1 MLPERF
7 ATTTRRAT
15 TTVRHKVLFSVLCY
29 PPSFTAL
36 SLWGWFSFVSFHFSS
51 SESVSIIKF
60 FAQTVR
66 GLNDTAEKGQKW
78 QALKE
83 GERGT
88 GNGSVAGL
96 QDMKIKL
103 NFRFLRLRFWACP
116 GKRQWQILLITQRV
130 QLQQRGGG
138 GGQPVCWGWL
148 ATHTYICRWRDVG
161 GDLTKI
167 QNTKRVSSVAKKAK
181 HVAVPSPSL
190 SLPLTLSC
198 LPFAVQ
204 IYFSFTIILLDEQAF
219 LFWQLAQASVC
230 AASPFCL
237 QQMWFSSC
245 ILPRD
250 TGKTI
255 KREICG
261 RIKLKFNKNII
272 YWRKRCE
279 NEGERSENRIVLR
292 LGVVNYGSGNIKP
305 KFDDLLSVGVL

>member
-1 MLPERF
+1 M
-7 ATTTRRAT
+7 
-15 TTVRHKVLFSVLCY
+15 RHKVLFSVLCY

-116 GKRQWQILLITQRV
+116 GKRQWQILLITHSECSCNSA
-130 QLQQRGGG
+130 GEGIG
-138 GGQPVCWGWL
+138 ESVCWGWL
-148 ATHTYICRWRDVG
+148 ATHTHTYVG
-161 GDLTKI
+161 EGMSAATWLKYKTQKKCQVSLKR
-167 QNTKRVSSVAKKAK
+167 QNMWQFLLP
-181 HVAVPSPSL
+181 HSL
-190 SLPLTLSC
+190 SLPHSLA
-198 LPFAVQ
+198 FAVQ

-237 QQMWFSSC
+237 QQMWFSSFS
-245 ILPRD
+245 IAYFPGTQEKQLKGKFVEELNWNSTKISF
-250 TGKTI
+250 TG
-255 KREICG
+255 G
-261 RIKLKFNKNII
+261 RGARTKEK
-272 YWRKRCE
+272 E
-279 NEGERSENRIVLR
+279 VRIGLF
-292 LGVVNYGSGNIKP
+292 YDWGS
-305 KFDDLLSVGVL
+305 